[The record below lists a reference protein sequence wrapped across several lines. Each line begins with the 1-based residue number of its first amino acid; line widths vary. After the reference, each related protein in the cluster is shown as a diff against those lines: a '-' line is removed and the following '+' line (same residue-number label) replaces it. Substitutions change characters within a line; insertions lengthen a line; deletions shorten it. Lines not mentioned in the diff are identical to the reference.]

1 MAFSLFRDVHRSQA
15 PALVC
20 LLTGLFLTV
29 PVAVRAQLH
38 STGFSYGITTHGL
51 TQRQQLKQSRSGVS
65 DRQLT
70 SSNLD
75 LTDPNLYKRLNPAI
89 PDFDMLQQQTLNN
102 QRTEFRTNSMIMSDN
117 FTYSVFRNN
126 QFQPPN

>member
-1 MAFSLFRDVHRSQA
+1 MATFLSRDVHRSQA

-65 DRQLT
+65 DQQFT

-75 LTDPNLYKRLNPAI
+75 LTDPTQYKRLNPAI
-89 PDFDMLQQQTLNN
+89 PDFDLLQQQTLNN
-102 QRTEFRTNSMIMSDN
+102 QRTETRSNTIVMSDN
-117 FTYSVFRNN
+117 FTFSVFRNN